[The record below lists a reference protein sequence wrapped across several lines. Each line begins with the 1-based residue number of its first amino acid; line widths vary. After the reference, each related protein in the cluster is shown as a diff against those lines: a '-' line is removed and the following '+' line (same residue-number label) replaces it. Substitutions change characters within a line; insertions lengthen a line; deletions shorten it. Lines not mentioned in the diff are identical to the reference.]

1 MKNDELETSFEEPEE
16 EEPYEEEEDE
26 FESDSLDD
34 LEFPGDIALDEDEEG
49 EDL

>member
-1 MKNDELETSFEEPEE
+1 MQPEEPEE
-16 EEPYEEEEDE
+16 IPDVEEPFEEEEDE

-34 LEFPGDIALDEDEEG
+34 LEFPGDTLLDEDEEG